1 MTTVPC
7 VLMASASVKRQAHRL
22 DADLNP
28 RRIFAGG
35 DRDGRDVELAA
46 GVGP

>member
-1 MTTVPC
+1 VPADSFGVC
-7 VLMASASVKRQAHRL
+7 QRQAHRL